1 MGTGNWGIAY
11 TVVAGAD
18 LSAQQY
24 KFINLSGVLATSETN
39 PYGIL
44 QNKPESGQH
53 AQVITRGRSKIYM
66 ATSIG
71 DGAYIGQSNANSGQ
85 VAIVTSGGYAMG
97 WMIKAAASGSV
108 GTAELFGGPSY
119 VAL

>member
-18 LSAQQY
+18 LSSQQY
-24 KFINLSGVLATSETN
+24 KFVNLSGVLATSASN
-39 PYGIL
+39 AYGIL

-53 AQVITRGRSKIYM
+53 AQVVSKGRSKIYM

-71 DGAYIGQSNANSGQ
+71 DGAYIGQSGANSGQ
-85 VAIVTSGGYAMG
+85 VAIVTSGAVALG
-97 WMIKAAASGSV
+97 WMIKAASSGSV

-119 VAL
+119 IAI

>member
-18 LSAQQY
+18 LSGQQY
-24 KFINLSGVLATSETN
+24 KFVNLSGVLATSASN
-39 PYGIL
+39 AYGIL
-44 QNKPESGQH
+44 QNKPENGQH
-53 AQVITRGRSKIYM
+53 AQVISKGRSKIYM

-71 DGAYIGQSNANSGQ
+71 VRAFIGQSGANSGQ
-85 VAIVTSGGYAMG
+85 VAIVTSGGVALG
-97 WMIKAAASGSV
+97 WLITAAASGSV

-119 VAL
+119 IAV